1 MIFSTFFGWV
11 ISTIVQCWNV
21 FIALKCSLMPA
32 AAMWVPN
39 PEFFISF
46 KQTDLTVWCLLS

>member
-11 ISTIVQCWNV
+11 IIVIQCWNV

-32 AAMWVPN
+32 AVMWVPN
-39 PEFFISF
+39 PELFISF
-46 KQTDLTVWCLLS
+46 KQTDLTV